1 MATER
6 HDCTWCG
13 SASSVEYGV
22 CQVCLMEFPNEAIVI
37 KLPIEPVKRTVAIE
51 PSSTAGVAE

>member
-37 KLPIEPVKRTVAIE
+37 KLPIEPPGRKVVIE
-51 PSSTAGVAE
+51 PTTTAGIAD

>member
-37 KLPIEPVKRTVAIE
+37 KLPLEKIPRRVSIEPREARVND
-51 PSSTAGVAE
+51 